1 MRIRWTTNAAN
12 DFTRIV
18 ERIREDNPAATQ
30 RVAKRMSRFIAR
42 RVSRTMYDTIARLGA
57 LPQIGRVGLAANT
70 RELLLLPW
78 PYIAVYEI
86 VEEQIHVLR
95 IRHISQDWP

>member
-12 DFTRIV
+12 DLTRIV
-18 ERIREDNPAATQ
+18 ERIREDNPTATQ
-30 RVAKRMSRFIAR
+30 PVARKMSRFIAR
-42 RVSRTMYDTIARLGA
+42 RVSRTMYDAIAELRTR
-57 LPQIGRVGLAANT
+57 PQSGRVGVAANT

-95 IRHISQDWP
+95 IRHVSQDWP